1 MSTTDGLESTRIWL
15 KRNYEM
21 IDLSNETNSRIIMN
35 KILINSYLE
44 LLVWDHSKQDHY
56 PETLLMDMTRINS
69 IKAKV
74 TKLTLIGS
82 VFLVTYATVG
92 TPIQGLQEL
101 KDKLKEQLMLL
112 ISENG
117 NNSVED
123 LKSQMTSV
131 SLQVIKEVQSCLE
144 THGFSQLDS
153 NKEDSL
159 KTQIIDIS
167 NNENRLRK
175 VVERRILEFIERVLS
190 SPTAAPMQIPTGLSS
205 LQKELTEI
213 AGQLIRIVAHNRAV
227 FSKYYAIIITDIIP
241 DISSAET
248 NTLEKEISISA
259 Q

>member
-1 MSTTDGLESTRIWL
+1 
-15 KRNYEM
+15 M

-44 LLVWDHSKQDHY
+44 LLVWDDSKQDHY

-74 TKLTLIGS
+74 AKLTLIGS

-92 TPIQGLQEL
+92 APIQGLQEL

-117 NNSVED
+117 NNYSVED

-131 SLQVIKEVQSCLE
+131 SLQVIKVVQSCLE
-144 THGFSQLDS
+144 SHGFSQLDS

-213 AGQLIRIVAHNRAV
+213 AGQFIRIVAHNRAV
-227 FSKYYAIIITDIIP
+227 FSKYYAIIITDMIP

-248 NTLEKEISISA
+248 NSLEKEIHTISA